1 MDKDKNS
8 KKIIIEAYYIYNR
21 VDLFCNLIAFI
32 FLEIKLIQQT
42 DNTDEENKRL
52 DEELNKIMIN
62 VWKQYVQYEKSK
74 TIAVNDYI
82 EKLNSSNQMYVESS
96 DLIHLYKNL
105 KQVGQILYG
114 YTVIIQ
120 TDRPEDV
127 MEWLDQIPR
136 PDLDIVVE
144 AREPSLGTVTLEV

>member
-32 FLEIKLIQQT
+32 FLEIRLKQQAGNI
-42 DNTDEENKRL
+42 DKENRRL
-52 DEELNKIMIN
+52 DEELNKIMID

-120 TDRPEDV
+120 TDRPEDI

-144 AREPSLGTVTLEV
+144 AREPNLGTVTLEV

>member
-32 FLEIKLIQQT
+32 FLEIKLKQQAGNI
-42 DNTDEENKRL
+42 DKENRRL
-52 DEELNKIMIN
+52 DEELNKIMID

-120 TDRPEDV
+120 TDRPEDI

-144 AREPSLGTVTLEV
+144 AREPNIGTVTLEV